1 MWRGWVVEAQERVF
15 PFGGDNVAILAMW
28 ATLQFQPSGLTV
40 LVCCVGCLPFTPST
54 LVCFAAPPS
63 LQYGQREEQTVGA
76 LNSSEMLHY
85 PLGKHNFSQ
94 NRFVDAGVELL
105 SEEKYSPSRVAPY
118 RSISVQVLK
127 KRDACKNV
135 MDLCYGWTDYII
147 SQSLTAPCC
156 ALRASASSQLAA
168 CTTELP
174 TSPSLSSLQLAS

>member
-147 SQSLTAPCC
+147 SQSLTALPCEP
-156 ALRASASSQLAA
+156 L
-168 CTTELP
+168 LP
-174 TSPSLSSLQLAS
+174 PSWQPVPPRCQTPSLPSLQLAS